1 MLDSLLI
8 NFILVKSS
16 RPSISLKQEQQVSTC
31 KEMAPSETTYKED
44 SGSFGT
50 LYGIIIVTFL
60 S

>member
-8 NFILVKSS
+8 NFILVKST
-16 RPSISLKQEQQVSTC
+16 RPLISLKEEQQVSTC
-31 KEMAPSETTYKED
+31 KEMAPSEITYKED

-50 LYGIIIVTFL
+50 VYGIIIATFL